1 MPLKKDKEHAGKVRE
16 WKTKQRTTKRTSTKK
31 EIKIELP
38 EIPKI
43 NYKLCIKIIG
53 FVILLTN
60 LILSIIIIKKLNQMN
75 NWTLLYNWGTE
86 NYTRLNT
93 IYWSQEYKEYIGNE
107 LNDLEKQLHETEEI
121 PQE

>member
-1 MPLKKDKEHAGKVRE
+1 MPLKKDKENTGKVRE

-38 EIPKI
+38 DIPKI

-107 LNDLEKQLHETEEI
+107 ISDLEKQLHETEKI

>member
-1 MPLKKDKEHAGKVRE
+1 MQGKWENERLNKEQKKELVL
-16 WKTKQRTTKRTSTKK
+16 KK

-38 EIPKI
+38 DIPKI

-93 IYWSQEYKEYIGNE
+93 IYWSQEYKEYIENE
-107 LNDLEKQLHETEEI
+107 INDLEKQLHETEEI